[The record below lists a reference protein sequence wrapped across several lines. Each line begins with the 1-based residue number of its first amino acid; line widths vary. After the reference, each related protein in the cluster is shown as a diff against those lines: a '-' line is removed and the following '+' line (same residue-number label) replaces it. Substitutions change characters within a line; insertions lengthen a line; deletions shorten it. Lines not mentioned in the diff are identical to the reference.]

1 MDEKLQA
8 LVSQLLNEGKSEEE
22 IRDFIRQYKEEN
34 VEELAF
40 SADSS
45 GFDFGKTN
53 VYGKNTVV
61 YGQNVDENDRNAFD
75 VIGSYGAS
83 LGRGV
88 VSIIDDF
95 TKLYETGEGGIFTE
109 FLFENPLQ
117 ATAGYAA
124 SYLRDKGYEVPK
136 EIRGLIGGN
145 IYTNYFDLSSPK
157 ERRELYE
164 THMLN
169 SRDEGLTLE
178 QAQMLDPTNRL
189 KFESILGW
197 FDEHTYTYKDKNGN
211 PMDYLSLFNEG
222 RYGAAADA
230 FINDAFGAVPSLVV
244 SRLPYGSGAA
254 ILGAGAYMDNFER
267 EMFKRGFNDETTR
280 NDIIKDSYITGAS
293 DFILELIGGRIINNI
308 IGKGI
313 PKQKAIDLLTN
324 MPKVIAQKFGL
335 GYISEFTTEGLTG
348 VVQTQ
353 SKNWSYGDKVN
364 FNQRLRVF
372 FKDGFIGGFLGGG
385 ATVLSTPNKRQVYD
399 YVATDQYKQEQL
411 KIEEEIVGLTRS
423 YDKADGTAKTIIEK
437 QIKELQDKKEVN
449 KANLY
454 NFFDSLTKK
463 AKKEYAKNLDKK
475 HEQLDIMLDNRIDNK
490 TREKAKKEYQKTIE
504 ANNRFFKGT
513 DINYDAKTEAF
524 LGKVLKNTEKILEA
538 KKIFGFDKS
547 SLDIEYVTSEARIKE
562 LNDKF
567 EGFNSA
573 DGMFYDNTDGKNKI
587 YINQNVAAVTGQTN
601 VLGHEYLHAI
611 VSRSFSGKIGK
622 SALKGSIS
630 EFVKYLNDIGEVE
643 TVALIEARLAT
654 QYDALD
660 SDGNIIRDNHGLVKT
675 KNEANQ
681 EEYFNIFSDII
692 KQEKIEAVENKSGG
706 IKNSFRTLV
715 RGLGFGEID
724 FQNGQEVFDFL
735 VDYNSNISRASMLN
749 KLTSRRIAKVK
760 LKGLEPKEDKRFK
773 EGTDVLKAGT
783 KKSVVKK
790 DLTPKQATD
799 EVNKIGKTNEFG
811 DNLEGK
817 DGNAMWEAVEGDDAA
832 RRIQEQGL
840 LDKLILKK
848 LHVGVDDAS
857 FLNATYAAL
866 LPHIRNYKPERK
878 NPNGLFGWI
887 NPQIA
892 NKATQAYNS
901 LQKGKTTQ
909 PTVDIGQTTKEGEV
923 KIQVAAETD
932 APTKALETEDL
943 SIAARIKRKVE
954 ANKKKIQKTS
964 KFRKVLSIET
974 GGEIYN
980 RVLDSARKALIRA
993 YESGKPA
1000 RNVQRNLRNEA
1011 NTYLFKTVKNFLGT
1025 NTYISNLKNFREA
1038 IVDVMFTADLVQLE
1052 REVADNKKVFTKFVK
1067 QLTSKE
1073 QVQNAVDQN
1082 LLPPS
1087 ALNTIDKG
1095 QAVNLYKKVM
1105 PTEEQ
1110 FIKFFDQPAINPVT
1124 GKRSG
1129 LKGTRKDQL
1138 AKYMSG
1144 ALAYDAT
1151 MEVAQE
1157 PEVMQKRAD
1166 IAALNGETLAEDNI
1180 QALADQINR
1189 DPNVKFSLSTPAY
1202 KKGFAIIYGQDKN
1215 DGFMGKNF
1223 QKYLDNKDIDGVTK
1237 RTVIDEY
1244 VKRAQEQFNISED
1257 AISKKELNAI
1267 KKNIPIHRK
1276 YELIASN
1283 RLKDIFKKAGYSKV
1297 YKVKKLSEKD
1307 NNPDVVVTKN
1317 GKTVLAIEI
1326 KGNTARGVSVTFN
1339 YKGKNKKLEKTK
1351 LAQEK
1356 QETDNY
1362 FQKEKLLVET
1372 ANKVF
1377 NDIINVIEQT
1387 IGKDGYRYSNF
1398 DNLQLTQDAVN
1409 IIKKQGVHLPI
1420 FKNIQFIT
1428 TSDVANSYQQK
1439 KGKDGNLKPS
1449 HVIDMGNAGMFN
1461 MSVDS
1466 ELQIEGL
1473 SNFADQKAPIPLVAR
1488 VNFASLNKA
1497 KTHRTTSIRIE
1508 SQLNSLFFEK
1518 QNASLINKK
1527 DNKNVNFKLSKSQEI
1542 SDKITLA
1549 NKAIEN
1555 ARKTSS
1561 FSKTKGASIFDFDET
1576 VGISENFVIAK
1587 KGNLTEK
1594 IASEDWPLVG
1604 ETLKEQGYEF
1614 DFTDFNKVTKGKPG
1628 PLLQKMKN
1636 QIDKYGS
1643 KNVFILT
1650 ARAPESQQAIH
1661 DWLESEGAKIP
1672 LENITGLG
1680 DSTGEAKAMWVLD
1693 KYANEGYNDIY
1704 FVDDALQNVQA
1715 VENVLKQLNVKRKVQ
1730 RAVTVKFSKSGMSEL
1745 TDSKE
1750 YKSFRNKINNRKI
1763 YHGGT
1768 KNLTDPKIKD
1778 KDFVT
1783 WFYIND
1789 KQGSSEAQ
1797 TMAELWGINAQKSSG
1812 IYESSVDLLEN
1823 QLIVPDMN
1831 DVPAFQTWVQ
1841 ENYPDIVPT
1850 KYKGFDGRQYKS
1862 VDILSILNH
1871 KDKFKILKDWITWT
1885 TDKKNAADIQDVTG
1899 ENLYDDNGGISNV
1912 WPVIVIGKFNKNNIT
1927 KIKLSEEG
1935 KQEIKNLKKYGGVKV
1950 KFSKSSLRGNKAVK
1964 NVLDQLDVKG
1974 KSVQA
1979 KIKFSKSIDKSFNK
1993 ILQDVSGIDAKKV
2006 FSEAKAKK
2014 RGEGKGRFRL
2024 FVPPSHED
2032 FVGLLYNFMGKGEKG
2047 NKHRAF
2053 FEKAL
2058 IEPLNRAY
2066 RELNIAKQAIAND
2079 YKNLVKQVP
2088 DMRKKLTEK
2097 TPDGDF
2103 TYSDAVRVYLWD
2115 KAGFEIPGL
2124 SKTDKKALVELV
2136 NLDGKLKRFALKIG
2150 LISRIKEG
2158 YIEPNE
2164 HWITG
2169 DIRTDLADAT
2179 GRVGRKKFFAEFIE
2193 NADIVFS
2200 KENINKIRAIYGD
2213 NFVEALQDVL
2223 YRTKNGTN
2231 RTVGPNRI
2239 VNGFLDYINGSIG
2252 ATMFF
2257 NARSA
2262 VLQTLSTVNFINYG
2276 DNNVFKAA
2284 AAFADQKQF
2293 WKDFAMLFN
2302 SDMLKQRRAG
2312 VAFDVNAAEIAS
2324 AVSKSKQPVRA
2335 AIAHLLQ
2342 LGFLPTQIADSFAI
2356 STGGATMYR
2365 NRVNTYLKQGLSKKE
2380 AEAKAF
2386 TDFQIV
2392 AESTQQ
2398 SARPDMISQQ
2408 QASVLGRMILAFQNT
2423 PSQYVRLIKKAGSD
2437 LINRRKTPPYS
2448 SQTKSDMSNISRII
2462 YYGAVQN
2469 VIFYGLQ
2476 SALFAMLFDDEEDE
2490 KTEKFF
2496 KTKKQR
2502 VIQGSIDTILRGM
2515 GVGGAVISTI
2525 KNTVIKYHEEQG
2537 KTWNKKLGVISN
2549 ELLQISPPIGIK
2561 KRKLDKFEET
2571 MLYNKK
2577 VIPEMNTFDIDNPVW
2592 GAYAQLVEGATNI
2605 PVNRLHTKVQN
2616 VRAALDT
2623 ENAWWQRL
2631 ATGLGWNKWDVG
2643 IENKEI
2649 KAVKEDLKINNKK
2662 RKKTSRIKAAQ
2673 EDMSYDN
2680 LKALNKQEQINM
2692 LLKLGYSK
2700 RQAYSLRYEDDR
2712 VNKIIQLSK
2721 KSK

>member
-53 VYGKNTVV
+53 VYGTNQQA
-61 YGQNVDENDRNAFD
+61 YGQSF
-75 VIGSYGAS
+75 
-83 LGRGV
+83 
-88 VSIIDDF
+88 
-95 TKLYETGEGGIFTE
+95 
-109 FLFENPLQ
+109 
-117 ATAGYAA
+117 
-124 SYLRDKGYEVPK
+124 
-136 EIRGLIGGN
+136 
-145 IYTNYFDLSSPK
+145 
-157 ERRELYE
+157 
-164 THMLN
+164 
-169 SRDEGLTLE
+169 
-178 QAQMLDPTNRL
+178 
-189 KFESILGW
+189 
-197 FDEHTYTYKDKNGN
+197 YTYGGEEDVPVEEYSKLANVFRRGN
-211 PMDYLSLFNEG
+211 LSLQT
-222 RYGAAADA
+222 AWASTA
-230 FINDAFGAVPSLVV
+230 
-244 SRLPYGSGAA
+244 
-254 ILGAGAYMDNFER
+254 
-267 EMFKRGFNDETTR
+267 
-280 NDIIKDSYITGAS
+280 ITGAEFVNFL
-293 DFILELIGGRIINNI
+293 DKTGAKTMQFILGEDDAGIAIVDPDNGEIIEFNKEAYELNGKDAIENQRWYEITGGDQPYDMIHKETGRRIGESMDKFIIDQYAELSEINKKI
-308 IGKGI
+308 QKADIGKGI
-313 PKQKAIDLLTN
+313 VGGFKEGDLGDVAIGIANALTSTVTTVVPAILTRGMSLAPQIMAPMYTEYNSEKAKMLYGDDSEESIAKLLN
-324 MPKVIAQKFGL
+324 DNKDEVLIPFGL
-335 GYISEFTTEGLTG
+335 GLAATALERIGIKGISSYVLNKARTAGAKRLGVLTLTGLKEGTTEYYQGGLNVANKSLAQGDNMDIVSEKIYNHMTSEHALEEFLQG
-348 VVQTQ
+348 VVGGTGISAGGAAIQSAFRNDNDNIQVNNYINNLVYLNQKKLNSNSPDVKISLDKEIKKTEKAFKNFIILNQKRSEYLTNNQ
-353 SKNWSYGDKVN
+353 SKEIVNILDSRKKIKYQELQLNKQKNQGVINKDEFNLSIKDINEQLQIENKKLNDIKVEAN
-364 FNQRLRVF
+364 KKLLHDDLRVSEKAVSKT
-372 FKDGFIGGFLGGG
+372 KDLSQKVYKTPADFLK
-385 ATVLSTPNKRQVYD
+385 AVNAKSKK
-399 YVATDQYKQEQL
+399 QYT
-411 KIEEEIVGLTRS
+411 IEEIQGVDGLFMGGEMMINETVAAETNAVTVGSHELLHGIVKSSITG
-423 YDKADGTAKTIIEK
+423 
-437 QIKELQDKKEVN
+437 
-449 KANLY
+449 
-454 NFFDSLTKK
+454 
-463 AKKEYAKNLDKK
+463 
-475 HEQLDIMLDNRIDNK
+475 K
-490 TREKAKKEYQKTIE
+490 TREITVDGKTVKTDLTVEGAVLIKDFLDTLSKKERSVVQKRIDD
-504 ANNRFFKGT
+504 NYKYNR
-513 DINYDAKTEAF
+513 
-524 LGKVLKNTEKILEA
+524 
-538 KKIFGFDKS
+538 DK
-547 SLDIEYVTSEARIKE
+547 
-562 LNDKF
+562 
-567 EGFNSA
+567 
-573 DGMFYDNTDGKNKI
+573 
-587 YINQNVAAVTGQTN
+587 
-601 VLGHEYLHAI
+601 
-611 VSRSFSGKIGK
+611 
-622 SALKGSIS
+622 
-630 EFVKYLNDIGEVE
+630 
-643 TVALIEARLAT
+643 
-654 QYDALD
+654 
-660 SDGNIIRDNHGLVKT
+660 DGNIISEKAFEQYAEEYLNVYADAAIKNEISDSLLVKIGKFLSKIFNT
-675 KNEANQ
+675 GDKGYKN
-681 EEYFNIFSDII
+681 
-692 KQEKIEAVENKSGG
+692 
-706 IKNSFRTLV
+706 
-715 RGLGFGEID
+715 
-724 FQNGQEVFDFL
+724 
-735 VDYNSNISRASMLN
+735 
-749 KLTSRRIAKVK
+749 
-760 LKGLEPKEDKRFK
+760 LEFK
-773 EGTDVLKAGT
+773 TGKDVNAFLKAYVSDRKKGKYRQQFIEMAQEGVGMEKRLA
-783 KKSVVKK
+783 KKSITRAVKK

-840 LDKLILKK
+840 LDKLILKQ

-857 FLNATYAAL
+857 FLSATYAAL

-887 NPQIA
+887 NPQIG
-892 NKATQAYNS
+892 NKAKQAYND

-923 KIQVAAETD
+923 KIQVAAEKD
-932 APTKALETEDL
+932 IALEALETEDL
-943 SIAARIKRKVE
+943 SPAAQARKRVE
-954 ANKKKIQKTS
+954 AAKPKIQKTS
-964 KFRKVLSIET
+964 QFRKAIGIET

-980 RVLDSARKALIRA
+980 RVLDAARKALIRA
-993 YESGKPA
+993 YKSGQAA
-1000 RNVQRNLRNEA
+1000 RNIQRNLRDEA
-1011 NTYLFKTVKNFLGT
+1011 NVYLFKTIKNFLGT
-1025 NTYISNLKNFREA
+1025 NQYINNLKKFREP
-1038 IVDVMFTADLVQLE
+1038 IIDVMFTADLVQME
-1052 REVADNKKVFTKFVK
+1052 REVADNKKVFIKFVK
-1067 QLTSKE
+1067 QLTSKKE
-1073 QVQNAVDQN
+1073 VQDAVNNN
-1082 LLPPS
+1082 LLPAS
-1087 ALNTIDKG
+1087 ALNVIDKG
-1095 QAVNLYKKVM
+1095 QAVSLYKKVM

-1110 FIKFFDQPAINPVT
+1110 FIKFFDQPAINPKT

-1129 LKGTRKDQL
+1129 LKGTRKDQV
-1138 AKYMSG
+1138 AKYMAG
-1144 ALAYDAT
+1144 ALTYDAT
-1151 MEVAQE
+1151 MQVAQE
-1157 PEVMQKRAD
+1157 PDVIQKRSD
-1166 IAALNGETLAEDNI
+1166 IAALNGENLAEDNLET
-1180 QALADQINR
+1180 LAAEIGR
-1189 DPNVKFSLSTPAY
+1189 DPSIKFSKSFVFDS
-1202 KKGFAIIYGQDKN
+1202 KKGFDIIYGQDKN

-1223 QKYLDNKDIDGVTK
+1223 QNFLDNKNIDGKTK
-1237 RTVIDEY
+1237 RYVIDEY
-1244 VKRAQEQFNISED
+1244 VKRDNEQFNIGVD
-1257 AISKKELNAI
+1257 AISKKELNSI
-1267 KKNIPIHRK
+1267 KTNMPTHRK
-1276 YELIASN
+1276 YEKIAAE
-1283 RLKDIFKKAGYSKV
+1283 RLKNIFKKANLKS
-1297 YKVKKLSEKD
+1297 YKVQKLSEKD
-1307 NNPDVVVTKN
+1307 NNPDIVVTKN
-1317 GKTVLAIEI
+1317 GNTVLAIEI

-1339 YKGKNKKLEKTK
+1339 YKGKNKGLVKSTIKE
-1351 LAQEK
+1351 
-1356 QETDNY
+1356 ETDNY
-1362 FQKEKLLVET
+1362 NKKELSLINS

-1377 NDIINVIEQT
+1377 EDIINTIEKT
-1387 IGKDGYRYSNF
+1387 IGKDQYRYTSF
-1398 DNLQLTQDAVN
+1398 GNLQLTQDAVN
-1409 IIKKQGVHLPI
+1409 IIKKQGVHLNI

-1428 TSDVANSYQQK
+1428 PGDVANSYQQK

-1449 HVIDMGNAGMFN
+1449 HIIDFGNAGMFN
-1461 MSVDS
+1461 MSTDF

-1473 SNFADQKAPIPLVAR
+1473 NNFADQKAPIPLTAR
-1488 VNFASLNKA
+1488 VVFGKLNAA
-1497 KTHRTTSIRIE
+1497 KTHRTISIRIE
-1508 SQLNSLFFEK
+1508 PQLNSLFFEK
-1518 QNASLINKK
+1518 QNISLINKK
-1527 DNKNVNFKLSKSQEI
+1527 NNKNINLKFSKGLDLSEKISIEKVI
-1542 SDKITLA
+1542 SDSRSVVK
-1549 NKAIEN
+1549 
-1555 ARKTSS
+1555 

-1576 VGISENFVIAK
+1576 VGVSENFVIAK

-1594 IASEDWPLVG
+1594 IASENWPLVG

-1680 DSTGEAKAMWVLD
+1680 DSTGEAKAAWILD
-1693 KYANEGYNDIY
+1693 KYSEKGYNDIY
-1704 FVDDALQNVQA
+1704 FVDDALQNV
-1715 VENVLKQLNVKRKVQ
+1715 
-1730 RAVTVKFSKSGMSEL
+1730 RAV
-1745 TDSKE
+1745 
-1750 YKSFRNKINNRKI
+1750 
-1763 YHGGT
+1763 
-1768 KNLTDPKIKD
+1768 
-1778 KDFVT
+1778 
-1783 WFYIND
+1783 
-1789 KQGSSEAQ
+1789 
-1797 TMAELWGINAQKSSG
+1797 
-1812 IYESSVDLLEN
+1812 
-1823 QLIVPDMN
+1823 
-1831 DVPAFQTWVQ
+1831 
-1841 ENYPDIVPT
+1841 
-1850 KYKGFDGRQYKS
+1850 
-1862 VDILSILNH
+1862 
-1871 KDKFKILKDWITWT
+1871 
-1885 TDKKNAADIQDVTG
+1885 KKM
-1899 ENLYDDNGGISNV
+1899 
-1912 WPVIVIGKFNKNNIT
+1912 F
-1927 KIKLSEEG
+1927 
-1935 KQEIKNLKKYGGVKV
+1935 
-1950 KFSKSSLRGNKAVK
+1950 
-1964 NVLDQLDVKG
+1964 DQLDIKG

-1993 ILQDVSGIDAKKV
+1993 ILEDVSGIDTKKV

-2115 KAGFEIPGL
+2115 RAGFEIPGL

-2423 PSQYVRLIKKAGSD
+2423 PSQYVRLIKKAGLD

-2537 KTWNKKLGVISN
+2537 KTWNKKLGIISN

-2577 VIPEMNTFDIDNPVW
+2577 VIPEMNTFDIDNPIW

>member
-1 MDEKLQA
+1 
-8 LVSQLLNEGKSEEE
+8 
-22 IRDFIRQYKEEN
+22 
-34 VEELAF
+34 
-40 SADSS
+40 
-45 GFDFGKTN
+45 
-53 VYGKNTVV
+53 
-61 YGQNVDENDRNAFD
+61 
-75 VIGSYGAS
+75 
-83 LGRGV
+83 
-88 VSIIDDF
+88 
-95 TKLYETGEGGIFTE
+95 
-109 FLFENPLQ
+109 
-117 ATAGYAA
+117 
-124 SYLRDKGYEVPK
+124 
-136 EIRGLIGGN
+136 
-145 IYTNYFDLSSPK
+145 
-157 ERRELYE
+157 
-164 THMLN
+164 
-169 SRDEGLTLE
+169 
-178 QAQMLDPTNRL
+178 
-189 KFESILGW
+189 
-197 FDEHTYTYKDKNGN
+197 
-211 PMDYLSLFNEG
+211 
-222 RYGAAADA
+222 
-230 FINDAFGAVPSLVV
+230 
-244 SRLPYGSGAA
+244 
-254 ILGAGAYMDNFER
+254 
-267 EMFKRGFNDETTR
+267 
-280 NDIIKDSYITGAS
+280 
-293 DFILELIGGRIINNI
+293 
-308 IGKGI
+308 
-313 PKQKAIDLLTN
+313 
-324 MPKVIAQKFGL
+324 
-335 GYISEFTTEGLTG
+335 
-348 VVQTQ
+348 
-353 SKNWSYGDKVN
+353 
-364 FNQRLRVF
+364 
-372 FKDGFIGGFLGGG
+372 
-385 ATVLSTPNKRQVYD
+385 
-399 YVATDQYKQEQL
+399 
-411 KIEEEIVGLTRS
+411 
-423 YDKADGTAKTIIEK
+423 
-437 QIKELQDKKEVN
+437 
-449 KANLY
+449 
-454 NFFDSLTKK
+454 
-463 AKKEYAKNLDKK
+463 
-475 HEQLDIMLDNRIDNK
+475 
-490 TREKAKKEYQKTIE
+490 
-504 ANNRFFKGT
+504 
-513 DINYDAKTEAF
+513 
-524 LGKVLKNTEKILEA
+524 
-538 KKIFGFDKS
+538 
-547 SLDIEYVTSEARIKE
+547 
-562 LNDKF
+562 
-567 EGFNSA
+567 
-573 DGMFYDNTDGKNKI
+573 
-587 YINQNVAAVTGQTN
+587 
-601 VLGHEYLHAI
+601 
-611 VSRSFSGKIGK
+611 
-622 SALKGSIS
+622 
-630 EFVKYLNDIGEVE
+630 
-643 TVALIEARLAT
+643 
-654 QYDALD
+654 
-660 SDGNIIRDNHGLVKT
+660 
-675 KNEANQ
+675 
-681 EEYFNIFSDII
+681 
-692 KQEKIEAVENKSGG
+692 
-706 IKNSFRTLV
+706 
-715 RGLGFGEID
+715 
-724 FQNGQEVFDFL
+724 
-735 VDYNSNISRASMLN
+735 MLN

-1052 REVADNKKVFTKFVK
+1052 REVADDKKVFTKFVK

-1073 QVQNAVDQN
+1073 KVQNAVDQN
-1082 LLPPS
+1082 LLPSS

-1237 RTVIDEY
+1237 RTVIDDY
-1244 VKRAQEQFNISED
+1244 VKREQEQFNISED

-1377 NDIINVIEQT
+1377 DFMIKAVEET
-1387 IGKDGYRYSNF
+1387 IGKDGYRFSNRG
-1398 DNLQLTQDAVN
+1398 NLQLTQDAVN

-1473 SNFADQKAPIPLVAR
+1473 SNFADQKAPIPFTAR

-1508 SQLNSLFFEK
+1508 PQLNSLFFEK

-1527 DNKNVNFKLSKSQEI
+1527 NNKNVNVKFSKSKEI

-1636 QIDKYGS
+1636 QINKYGS

-1680 DSTGEAKAMWVLD
+1680 DSTGEAKALWVLE
-1693 KYANEGYNDIY
+1693 KFSEGYNDIY
-1704 FVDDALQNVQA
+1704 FVDDALPNVEAVQNVL
-1715 VENVLKQLNVKRKVQ
+1715 NQLDVKGKSV
-1730 RAVTVKFSKSGMSEL
+1730 RAVPNITKQKIKFSKSSL
-1745 TDSKE
+1745 KNTINSPQ
-1750 YKSFRNKINNRKI
+1750 YKKFRNSIKDRVL
-1763 YHGGT
+1763 YHGGSET
-1768 KNLTDPKIKD
+1768 INAVRDNNA
-1778 KDFVT
+1778 V
-1783 WFYIND
+1783 WFYLDDI
-1789 KQGSSEAQ
+1789 EAAQ
-1797 TMAELWGINAQKSSG
+1797 MWGDG
-1812 IYESSVDLLEN
+1812 EVYSVKASDVQDMVILPDL
-1823 QLIVPDMN
+1823 N
-1831 DVPAFQTWVQ
+1831 DVGVFTDHIQ
-1841 ENYPDIVPT
+1841 EKFNLKEKIYDI
-1850 KYKGFDGRQYKS
+1850 RE
-1862 VDILSILNH
+1862 
-1871 KDKFKILKDWITWT
+1871 ILKHPKADEILTEWMDWSS
-1885 TDKKNAADIQDVTG
+1885 KNDMTYDIG
-1899 ENLYDDNGGISNV
+1899 YNLYEKGKVTNSAAVTVLG
-1912 WPVIVIGKFNKNNIT
+1912 VIPKNKIQQV
-1927 KIKLSEEG
+1927 SP
-1935 KQEIKNLKKYGGVKV
+1935 
-1950 KFSKSSLRGNKAVK
+1950 KFSKSSLRGNKTVK
-1964 NVLDQLDVKG
+1964 NVLDQLDIKG

-2293 WKDFAMLFN
+2293 WKDFVMLFN

-2577 VIPEMNTFDIDNPVW
+2577 VIPEMNTFDIDNPIW